1 MIASMTQV
9 NIRLSDREK
18 QHLSKYCEHTERS
31 QNDVIRELIR
41 RLSIIGV
48 LNPLD

>member
-1 MIASMTQV
+1 MIQV
-9 NIRLSDREK
+9 NVRLSEREK
-18 QHLSKYCEHTERS
+18 RHLTKYCEHTERS

-41 RLSIIGV
+41 RLLISGV

>member
-1 MIASMTQV
+1 MTQV
-9 NIRLSDREK
+9 NVRLSEREK
-18 QHLSKYCEHTERS
+18 QHLAKYCEHTERS

-41 RLSIIGV
+41 RLSISGV